1 MGPGF
6 LNHYV
11 SSVLRHHNSF
21 TTVKNKSSVQ
31 GCQPHTTANI
41 ENWWGRDYKWRHN
54 AQGTWRHLW
63 KKCIKRCCGNCNIWA
78 NWFTSHQSQ
87 YCLLCNGIPE
97 FVRECSMLT
106 VKSWNNAKYSKKFY
120 CRKVHSTRI
129 GKLWRLSGRFQTLI
143 CRPGE
148 IWRSGSTAGR
158 YMWWQP

>member
-1 MGPGF
+1 MF
-6 LNHYV
+6 HLFWDTIIVLQQSKTSQVYRAV
-11 SSVLRHHNSF
+11 SPTRLQILRIDGEGIINDVIMHRAHD
-21 TTVKNKSSVQ
+21 VI
-31 GCQPHTTANI
+31 C
-41 ENWWGRDYKWRHN
+41 E
-54 AQGTWRHLW
+54 